1 VSRIA
6 SGGKLFVDGESTAGV
21 LLGQIV
27 DLIEAVKL
35 VDAKD
40 VHYLSTVVERNMRDM
55 DENDHLT

>member
-1 VSRIA
+1 M
-6 SGGKLFVDGESTAGV
+6 
-21 LLGQIV
+21 GQIV